1 MIGERGGLLVAS
13 EIAKRFG
20 GLVAV
25 NSVSL
30 EVPPNQITS
39 LIGPNGAGKT
49 TCFNALTGLDRPDTG
64 TVHLGGKD
72 ITSLETFARA
82 RLGMGRTFQRL
93 EVFGGMT
100 VRENLQVAAEVALDR
115 HAWRDAF
122 TFRHR
127 TLPEVTRVV
136 DQNLELVGIRDVANE
151 LAGSLPTGTLR
162 LVELARA
169 LCTQPTVLLL
179 DEPSSGLDSRET
191 KGFQRVLQ
199 VVAEQGMAVL
209 LIEHDVELVMAVSSW
224 IYVLDFGTL
233 IAQGTPRDV
242 SVDPAVRAA
251 YLGTDDSDATE
262 ESAESGGIDASSAR
276 A

>member
-1 MIGERGGLLVAS
+1 VSDRGGLLVATELS
-13 EIAKRFG
+13 KRFG

-25 NSVSL
+25 NGVSL
-30 EVPPNQITS
+30 EVPPDQITS

-49 TCFNALTGLDRPDTG
+49 TCFNALTGLDKPDTG
-64 TVHLGGKD
+64 TVRFAGRD
-72 ITSLETFARA
+72 ITGLETFARA

-127 TLPEVTRVV
+127 TLPEVRRVV
-136 DQNLELVGIRDVANE
+136 DEAMDLVGIRSVAGE
-151 LAGSLPTGTLR
+151 LGGSLPTGTLR
-162 LVELARA
+162 LVELGRA

-179 DEPSSGLDSRET
+179 DEPSSGLDTRET
-191 KGFQRVLQ
+191 RDFQRVLK
-199 VVAEQGMAVL
+199 VVSERGMAVL
-209 LIEHDVELVMAVSSW
+209 LIEHDVELVMAVSDW
-224 IYVLDFGTL
+224 IYVLDFGSM
-233 IAQGTPRDV
+233 IAEGPPREV

-251 YLGTDDSDATE
+251 YLGVDESDV
-262 ESAESGGIDASSAR
+262 IDARAR

>member
-1 MIGERGGLLVAS
+1 MSGERGGLLVAN
-13 EIAKRFG
+13 EISKRFG

-25 NSVSL
+25 NAVSL
-30 EVPPNQITS
+30 EVPPDQITS

-49 TCFNALTGLDRPDTG
+49 TCFNAFTGLDRPDTG
-64 TVHLGGKD
+64 TVHLGGRD
-72 ITSLETFARA
+72 ITTLETFARA

-100 VRENLQVAAEVALDR
+100 VRDNLQVAAEVALDR

-127 TLPEVTRVV
+127 TLPEVRRVV
-136 DQNLELVGIRDVANE
+136 DQNLELVGIHSVAHE
-151 LAGSLPTGTLR
+151 LAGSLSTGTLR

-191 KGFQRVLQ
+191 TEFQRVLQ
-199 VVAEQGMAVL
+199 IVAQQGMAVL
-209 LIEHDVELVMAVSSW
+209 LIEHDVELVMAVSTW

-233 IAQGTPRDV
+233 IAQGSPSQV
-242 SVDPAVRAA
+242 SADPAVRAA
-251 YLGTDDSDATE
+251 YLGTDETDDTE
-262 ESAESGGIDASSAR
+262 ENDASSAR

>member
-1 MIGERGGLLVAS
+1 VSPSERGGLLVAADIS
-13 EIAKRFG
+13 KRFG
-20 GLVAV
+20 GLIAV
-25 NSVSL
+25 NAVSL
-30 EVPPNQITS
+30 EVPAAQITS

-64 TVHLGGKD
+64 HVSLGDRD
-72 ITSLETFARA
+72 ITNMETFARA

-115 HAWRDAF
+115 RAWRDAF

-127 TLPEVTRVV
+127 TLPEVRQVV
-136 DQNLELVGIRDVANE
+136 DDALDLVGIRAVANE
-151 LAGSLPTGTLR
+151 LAGSLSTGTLR

-169 LCTQPTVLLL
+169 LCTKPTVLLL
-179 DEPSSGLDSRET
+179 DEPSSGLDTRET
-191 KGFQRVLQ
+191 SAFQRVLQ
-199 VVAEQGMAVL
+199 TVAGNGMAVL

-224 IYVLDFGTL
+224 VYVLDFGSL
-233 IAQGTPRDV
+233 IAQGPPSQV
-242 SVDPAVRAA
+242 SREPAVRAA
-251 YLGTDDSDATE
+251 YLGTDDLE
-262 ESAESGGIDASSAR
+262 EDDASRAR

>member
-1 MIGERGGLLVAS
+1 MSERAGLLVARGIS
-13 EIAKRFG
+13 KRFG

-25 NSVSL
+25 NDVSL
-30 EVPPNQITS
+30 DVPAGEITS

-49 TCFNALTGLDRPDTG
+49 TCFNALTGLDKPDSG
-64 TVHLGGKD
+64 TVRLNDRD
-72 ITSLETFARA
+72 ITHLETFARA

-93 EVFGGMT
+93 EVFAGMT
-100 VRENLQVAAEVALDR
+100 VRENLQVAAEVSLDR

-127 TLPEVTRVV
+127 TKPEVKQVV
-136 DQNLELVGIRDVANE
+136 DEALDLVGIRKVARE

-169 LCTQPTVLLL
+169 LCGAPTALLL

-191 KGFQRVLQ
+191 AAFQDVLR
-199 VVAEQGMAVL
+199 VVAARGVAVL
-209 LIEHDVELVMAVSSW
+209 LIEHDVDLVMAVSDW
-224 IYVLDFGTL
+224 IYVLDFGVL
-233 IAQGTPRDV
+233 IAEGNPQEIRAHA
-242 SVDPAVRAA
+242 AVQAA
-251 YLGTDDSDATE
+251 YLGTGDIEEDDATR
-262 ESAESGGIDASSAR
+262 AR

>member
-1 MIGERGGLLVAS
+1 VTGPRHGLLVAT
-13 EIAKRFG
+13 EISKRFG

-25 NSVSL
+25 NAVSL
-30 EVPPNQITS
+30 DVPPDQITS

-64 TVHLGGKD
+64 TVHLAGRD
-72 ITSLETFARA
+72 ITRLETFARA

-93 EVFGGMT
+93 EVFTGMT
-100 VRENLQVAAEVALDR
+100 VRDNLQVAAEVALDR

-127 TLPEVTRVV
+127 TLPEVRRVV
-136 DQNLELVGIRDVANE
+136 DEVLELVGIRSVARE
-151 LAGSLPTGTLR
+151 MAASLPTGTLR

-179 DEPSSGLDSRET
+179 DEPSSGLDTRET
-191 KGFQRVLQ
+191 LEFQRVLR
-199 VVAEQGMAVL
+199 VVAERGMAVL
-209 LIEHDVELVMAVSSW
+209 LIEHDVELVMAVSNW
-224 IYVLDFGTL
+224 IYVLDFGSL
-233 IAQGTPRDV
+233 IAEGTPNDV
-242 SVDPAVRAA
+242 RADPAVLAA
-251 YLGTDDSDATE
+251 YLGTDENDVNDA
-262 ESAESGGIDASSAR
+262 SAR

>member
-1 MIGERGGLLVAS
+1 VSERGGLLVATELS
-13 EIAKRFG
+13 KRFG

-25 NSVSL
+25 NGVSL
-30 EVPPNQITS
+30 EVPPDQITS

-49 TCFNALTGLDRPDTG
+49 TCFNALTGLDKPDTG
-64 TVHLGGKD
+64 TVHLAGRD
-72 ITSLETFARA
+72 ITGMETFARA

-127 TLPEVTRVV
+127 TLPEVRRVV
-136 DQNLELVGIRDVANE
+136 DEALELVGIRSVANE
-151 LAGSLPTGTLR
+151 LGGSLPTGTLR
-162 LVELARA
+162 LVELGRA

-191 KGFQRVLQ
+191 REFQRVLQ
-199 VVAEQGMAVL
+199 IVAQRGMAVL
-209 LIEHDVELVMAVSSW
+209 LIEHDVELVMAVSNW
-224 IYVLDFGTL
+224 IYVLDFGSL
-233 IAQGTPRDV
+233 IAEGTPKAV

-251 YLGTDDSDATE
+251 YLGVDESDVN
-262 ESAESGGIDASSAR
+262 DASAR

>member
-1 MIGERGGLLVAS
+1 MSEREGLLVAR
-13 EIAKRFG
+13 EISKRFG

-25 NSVSL
+25 NAVSL
-30 EVPPNQITS
+30 DVPAGEITS

-49 TCFNALTGLDRPDTG
+49 TCFNALTGLDEPDTG
-64 TVHLGGKD
+64 TVHLAGHD
-72 ITSLETFARA
+72 ITKLETFARA

-93 EVFGGMT
+93 EVFSGMT
-100 VRENLQVAAEVALDR
+100 VRENLQVAAEVSLDR

-127 TLPEVTRVV
+127 THPEVRRVV
-136 DQNLELVGIRDVANE
+136 DEVLELVGIRSVARE

-179 DEPSSGLDSRET
+179 DEPSSGLDNRET
-191 KGFQRVLQ
+191 AGFQDVLR
-199 VVAEQGMAVL
+199 VVAARGVGVL
-209 LIEHDVELVMAVSSW
+209 LIEHDVDLVMAVSNW
-224 IYVLDFGTL
+224 IYVLDFGVL
-233 IAQGTPRDV
+233 IADGP
-242 SVDPAVRAA
+242 PADIRAHAAVQAA
-251 YLGTDDSDATE
+251 YLGSQDLEEDDATRT
-262 ESAESGGIDASSAR
+262 R